1 MRKGGAGLGLVI
13 AADLIRGH
21 GGRLELRDTGAQ
33 GTTFVIQLPKAD
45 LALADAAQ

>member
-1 MRKGGAGLGLVI
+1 VI

-21 GGRLELRDTGAQ
+21 GGRLELLETSEN